1 MWTQFWQ
8 TSQQAANAWRS
19 SPPRAAAPVR
29 SLIQQSSQPVPQ
41 QSSAPPASTGVPSI
55 DVSRASLATPFT
67 AAAQSSRRVALSARS
82 AAAPPSFR
90 SAAPNSSRAQDSHGP
105 SKPTV
110 VFVLGGPGCGKG
122 TQCSRIQEA
131 YGWQHLSAGD
141 LLREEV
147 ASGSEQGQM
156 INNFIKEGRIV
167 PVEVTVGLLS
177 KAIFS
182 SPSWNFLVDGFPRNM
197 DNFNGWFDAIGDECD
212 VPFALYFTCPQ
223 SVMEQRLKHRSQTS
237 GRADDNWQSILK
249 RFTVFEKESLPV
261 IQLFKEAGRLLEID
275 ATPHPDDVFADVSRY
290 FEALQQAGQKSAV
303 GEE

>member
-8 TSQQAANAWRS
+8 TSQQAANAWRT

-29 SLIQQSSQPVPQ
+29 SLIQQAQPLP
-41 QSSAPPASTGVPSI
+41 QSSAASHAQSGIPSI
-55 DVSRASLATPFT
+55 DVSRAALATPFT
-67 AAAQSSRRVALSARS
+67 AASQSSRRAPLSARP
-82 AAAPPSFR
+82 APLSFR
-90 SAAPNSSRAQDSHGP
+90 SGEASAREQSQQAALGP
-105 SKPTV
+105 SKPCV

-131 YGWQHLSAGD
+131 FGWQHLSAGD

-156 INNFIKEGRIV
+156 INTFIKDGKIV
-167 PVEVTVGLLS
+167 PVEVTVSLLS

-212 VPFALYFTCPQ
+212 VPFALHFTCPQ
-223 SVMEQRLKHRSQTS
+223 SVMEQRLKHRSETS
-237 GRADDNWQSILK
+237 GRVDDNWQSILK

-261 IQLFKEAGRLLEID
+261 IQLFKDAGRLLEID
-275 ATPHPDDVFADVSRY
+275 ATPHPDQVFADVARY
-290 FEALQQAGQKSAV
+290 FDALAQAGQKSQV
-303 GEE
+303 GHE